1 MFGQVFNKF
10 FGSQADRTFKKF
22 LPALGEAKRFE
33 AEVGKLDDGQLQHK
47 TFEFKELLSS
57 RIGPRGAQ
65 IQELANELRG
75 DLDAADRDQLN
86 SQYDAV
92 QQEIRDLE
100 ETVLDELMPQAFSVV
115 REACRRLMG
124 CEWDVMGNNT
134 SWDMVPYD
142 VQMFGGT
149 VLHDG
154 KIAEM
159 ATGEGKTLVAT
170 MPLYLNALT
179 GRGVH
184 LITHNNYLAKRD
196 AMWMGPLYNYLGL
209 SVGIIQ
215 DAHQTG
221 GSEAFLLPQ
230 PNGVPTEFEWQE
242 TTWKEAYGADVV
254 YATKDQIGFHYLYDN
269 MASRREDIM
278 QREFNYAIVDEADSN
293 LIDDARTPLI
303 ISGPVRESSNR
314 YGELKPMVDKLIRAQ
329 NSLVSKIIA
338 EAEKKRGQDDDD
350 DNYDVGIELLKAA
363 RGAPK
368 NRRFMKIQQEEGVK
382 RLIGKVEAD
391 YMRDKRLSDID
402 EALYYAVDEKSHTI
416 DLTDKGRDL
425 LSPDE
430 QAVFIL
436 PDISAEVD
444 AIQKDETLD
453 SEQTSLAEEE
463 AYRNHASKSEAVHN
477 INQLMRAYTLF
488 EKDVQYMVSDD
499 GRVVIV
505 DESTGRPQPGRRF
518 SDGLHQALEA
528 KEGVKIQQETQTI
541 ATITLQNL
549 FRMYHKLAGMTGTA
563 ETEAGELWQIY
574 KLDVVVVPTNRPVRR
589 VDQEDLI
596 FRTKR
601 EKYNALIDEMARLHE
616 AGQPVLVGTISV
628 EVSELLS
635 RMLTRRGIKHQL
647 LNARYHE
654 KEAQIVADAGHP
666 GTVTIATN
674 MAGRGT
680 DIKLTPSVVKIER
693 ELLNSDMTL
702 NDRLPSGEILKEH
715 LINEPS
721 GLQVIGTER
730 HEARRIDRQLR
741 GRSGRQG
748 DPGSSR
754 FFLSLEDDLMRL
766 FGSERIASVMDRLGA
781 EEGEVIEHSM
791 VTKSIQRAQK
801 KVEARNFEIRKHLL
815 DYDDVMNQ
823 QRQVIYNRRHDVL
836 DRETAAEQVLEMIAE
851 SIDALLTTYTDA
863 ESHPSEWNW
872 DGLQSDFGN
881 TFFMGFTNSAE
892 EREGMTQDRLR
903 ELTQT
908 TVESSYRRRVE
919 LVGDETFH
927 EVEKAIVLHT
937 IDSCW
942 QDHLYEMDE
951 LKEGVGFVGVG
962 GKNPLIEYKKGAY
975 DLFENLIARINEETL
990 RHLFQLRVDVELP
1003 DVLPRR
1009 GSGARYSSVHRE
1021 ATNLG
1026 FDGGSPEGRGTPAM
1040 EGITSGSQGRQ
1051 GMVTSGGG
1059 AGEAPS
1065 KQPKRVAPKVGRNE
1079 PCPCG
1084 SGKKYKRC
1092 CGAGG

>member
-1 MFGQVFNKF
+1 MFGQVFNKV

-22 LPALGEAKRFE
+22 LPALEEAKRFE
-33 AEVGKLDDGQLQHK
+33 AELGELDESQLQQK
-47 TFEFKELLSS
+47 TFEFKELLAS
-57 RIGPRGAQ
+57 RLGPRGAQ

-75 DLDAADRDQLN
+75 DLEPADRERIN
-86 SQYDAV
+86 NQYDELHR
-92 QQEIRDLE
+92 QIRDLE
-100 ETVLDELMPQAFSVV
+100 ATVLDELMPQAFPVV

-124 CEWDVMGNNT
+124 REWDVSGNRT
-134 SWDMVPYD
+134 VWDMVPYD

-149 VLHDG
+149 VLHEG

-221 GSEAFLLPQ
+221 GSEAFLLSP
-230 PNGVPTEFEWQE
+230 PDGVPTAFEWQE

-269 MASRREDIM
+269 MASRREEIM

-329 NSLVSKIIA
+329 SSLVSKIIA
-338 EAEKKRGQDDDD
+338 EAEKKRDADGDE
-350 DNYDVGIELLKAA
+350 YEVGVELLKAA

-368 NRRFMKIQQEEGVK
+368 NRRFMKILQEEGVK

-436 PDISAEVD
+436 PDISSEVD

-453 SEQTSLAEEE
+453 AEQKSLAEEE

-589 VDQEDLI
+589 VDREDLI

-601 EKYNALIDEMARLHE
+601 EKYNAIIDEIASLHE
-616 AGQPVLVGTISV
+616 AGLPTLVGTISV

-635 RMLTRRGIKHQL
+635 RMLTRKGIKHQL

-654 KEAQIVADAGHP
+654 KEAQIVAAAGQP

-680 DIKLTPSVVKIER
+680 DIKLDPAVVEIDR
-693 ELLNSDMTL
+693 ELLNSAMTL
-702 NDRLPSGEILKEH
+702 DDRLPGGEILREH
-715 LINEPS
+715 LVDKPS
-721 GLQVIGTER
+721 GLQVIGTGR

-766 FGSERIASVMDRLGA
+766 FGSERIAAVMDRLGA

-791 VTKSIQRAQK
+791 VTKSIQRAQR

-836 DRETAAEQVLEMIAE
+836 DRETATEQVLEMIAE
-851 SIDALLTTYTDA
+851 SIDAALAAYTDS
-863 ESHPSEWNW
+863 ESHASEWNW
-872 DGLQSDFGN
+872 DRLQADFGN
-881 TFFMGFTNSAE
+881 TFFMGFGNSAE
-892 EREGMTQDRLR
+892 EREGMTQDALR
-903 ELTQT
+903 ESLQA
-908 TVESSYRRRVE
+908 TVESSYQRRIE
-919 LVGDETFH
+919 LVGAETFH

-975 DLFENLIARINEETL
+975 DLFESLIARINEETL
-990 RHLFQLRVDVELP
+990 RHLFQLRVDVDMP

-1009 GSGARYSSVHRE
+1009 GSGGRYSTVHRE

-1026 FDGGSPEGRGTPAM
+1026 FDGGAGDGRAAAAV
-1040 EGITSGSQGRQ
+1040 EGITGGSPGRE

-1059 AGEAPS
+1059 AVEAPP
-1065 KQPKRVAPKVGRNE
+1065 QRPKRAAPKVGRNE